1 MNPRPRIDLDGVSL
15 VDEARPP
22 MVLAIFRYRT
32 DEGLALL
39 IPESAEVLVPWEH
52 VEAAVLDLAAGTVR
66 VALRAAYVERQ
77 SWLRGARVLAGTW
90 TDRFVMSGA
99 PFARR
104 D

>member
-32 DEGLALL
+32 ADGLALL
-39 IPESAEVLVPWEH
+39 IPASAEVLVPWEH
-52 VEAAVLDLAAGTVR
+52 VEEARLDLFAGTVR
-66 VALRAAYVERQ
+66 IAFRPAYVDRQ
-77 SWLRGARVLAGTW
+77 SWLRGARAVTGTW

-99 PFARR
+99 PFPRR

>member
-1 MNPRPRIDLDGVSL
+1 MNPRPRIDLDGVPL

-32 DEGLALL
+32 AEGLALL

-52 VEAAVLDLAAGTVR
+52 VEAATLDLAAGTVR
-66 VALRAAYVERQ
+66 IAFQAAYVERQ
-77 SWLRGARVLAGTW
+77 SWLRGARAITGTW

-99 PFARR
+99 PFPRR